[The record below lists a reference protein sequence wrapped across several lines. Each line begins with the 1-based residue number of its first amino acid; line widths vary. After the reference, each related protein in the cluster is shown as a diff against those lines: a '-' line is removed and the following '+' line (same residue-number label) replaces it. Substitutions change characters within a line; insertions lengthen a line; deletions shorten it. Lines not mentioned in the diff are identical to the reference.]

1 VIPLIFSFFLSD
13 PKSERTD
20 GMPEVHMIGW
30 RNKWLYLSSFILIGI
45 SGVLISLYPEF
56 TDESPFILGI
66 LFATMNAAT
75 ICSSLIAPRLSLQPI
90 QTIRL
95 ASALVAIAVIGS
107 FVAPVYGGIGGVFF
121 LFMVVGAAAGFVFVS
136 QMNYLAVTEKMQGT
150 AVGLLTAASYG
161 GMAFLPFIAGILS
174 EYFSYAAAFFVS
186 GFFCLLV
193 TLTIGRCRCVLPE

>member
-1 VIPLIFSFFLSD
+1 
-13 PKSERTD
+13 
-20 GMPEVHMIGW
+20 MIGW

-75 ICSSLIAPRLSLQPI
+75 ICSSLIAPPRLSLQPI

-107 FVAPVYGGIGGVFF
+107 FVAPVYGGIGGGVFF
-121 LFMVVGAAAGFVFVS
+121 LFMVVGGAAAGFVFVS
-136 QMNYLAVTEKMQGT
+136 QMNYLAVTEKMQGGT